1 MKPEDVPA
9 ELIAI
14 AHKTY
19 TGSSG
24 EPTWAQVL
32 AAVFL
37 GLAVL
42 WWRTFS
48 LAIGPISRVLRG
60 RRPRRVLDA
69 AAGSALLAIS
79 ARVAVEGGR

>member
-32 AAVFL
+32 AAVL
-37 GLAVL
+37 PEHERQVRAK
-42 WWRTFS
+42 
-48 LAIGPISRVLRG
+48 
-60 RRPRRVLDA
+60 
-69 AAGSALLAIS
+69 
-79 ARVAVEGGR
+79 VAKAMDGDG